1 MDALPRVYEE
11 YLSHVLR
18 SGSGSKETARAY
30 RADLKELA
38 AMVDDPLTVGP
49 EVLRKFAAGL
59 VRRGLGHR
67 SAARKIS
74 AVRSFFGWLVQQ
86 GLRADDP
93 AYRLRS
99 PKYRASLPHALT
111 VEEMRALLESGW
123 RPGPL
128 GVRDRALL
136 ETLYGAGLR
145 AQEAVGLDLGSVD
158 WSGGLL
164 RVTGKGDKERIVPV
178 GRVALTALD
187 EYIRHARPHLTGYE
201 ERAVFVNRQGRRLSS
216 RSVGR
221 IVKAVLART
230 AIHQRVSP
238 HWLRHSFATH
248 LLEGGADLRVVQEL
262 LGHARLSTTQIYTKI
277 TLERLEAVYE
287 RAHPRA

>member
-1 MDALPRVYEE
+1 MDALPGLYEE

-18 SGSGSKETARAY
+18 SGSGSKETIRAY
-30 RADLKELA
+30 RTDLQELA
-38 AMVDDPLTVGP
+38 AVVDDPLTVGP
-49 EVLRKFAAGL
+49 EVLRRFAANL
-59 VRRGLGHR
+59 LRRGLGHR

-74 AVRSFFGWLVQQ
+74 AVRSFFRWLVQQ
-86 GLRADDP
+86 ELRRDDP
-93 AYRLRS
+93 AHRLKS

-111 VEEMRALLESGW
+111 VEEMRTLLESGW
-123 RPGPL
+123 RRGPL
-128 GVRDRALL
+128 GLRDRALM
-136 ETLYGAGLR
+136 ETMYGAGLR
-145 AQEAVGLDLGSVD
+145 AQEAVGLNLRDID
-158 WSGGLL
+158 RSGGLL
-164 RVTGKGDKERIVPV
+164 KVTGKGDKERIVPV
-178 GRVALTALD
+178 GRVALAALD
-187 EYIRHARPHLTGYE
+187 DYLIRARPQLTGRE
-201 ERAVFVNRQGRRLSS
+201 EAAVFVNRDGHRLSS

-230 AIHQRVSP
+230 AVHQRVSP